1 MDRMRRAEIP
11 SDTESMDRFIAKAVE
26 QAKRFVL
33 CPERLYEVRLIITEI
48 IANAYLHGNRCV
60 ADKRIRIRW
69 AIDEKGFRLRVKDEG
84 EGFDHARLPDPRD
97 PENLGKDHGR
107 GLFLV
112 RLMSNAVIF
121 HGAGNDVEVVKLF
134 PPGPAGTPA

>member
-1 MDRMRRAEIP
+1 MRRAVIA
-11 SDTESMDRFIAKAVE
+11 SDTEAMDRFIGRAVE
-26 QAKRFVL
+26 VARRFVL
-33 CPERLYEVRLIITEI
+33 SPERLYEVRLIITEI
-48 IANAYLHGNRCV
+48 IANAYLHGNARD
-60 ADKRIRIRW
+60 AAKRIRIAWSVSPR
-69 AIDEKGFRLRVKDEG
+69 EFRLRVRDEG
-84 EGFDHARLPDPRD
+84 RGFDHDRLPDPRD

-134 PPGPAGTPA
+134 APGETVETP